1 MKGIEGAFDIVGGQA
16 ALAYFATLDPSRLSH
31 GYIFSGPVGVGKK
44 TFARRIAQSLLCE
57 TPKGTLLGYCGTCPG
72 CTLFVAGTHPDFVS
86 SEGRIKIGGDGGS
99 ALHDEDL
106 SARDLVRELSLHG
119 YRSRYRVVL
128 LGDVSFATHE
138 AANALL
144 KFFEEPPSGV
154 VVILTTSAPG
164 SLLATIRS
172 RFIELAFGPLPRAD
186 VERVLLASGVTPE
199 RAAFASEIALGSIA
213 RARAILDEDD
223 LGVRD
228 ASYAW
233 FARAVRGEPADA
245 SFLRLDDRSL
255 SGRRETRARRRTDR
269 ARARGRARLG
279 RAQRRRRRR
288 STSCRRSEAALRE
301 ASTAR
306 PEGDGRTPR
315 GRRRRRTPRR
325 DQRLG
330 RTRGRLPTRATRAV
344 AALAPMRRGSL
355 SGVPKGAA
363 SLLWPLRCR
372 AIPPVRA
379 WPRTRT

>member
-1 MKGIEGAFDIVGGQA
+1 MKGIEGAFDVVGGQA
-16 ALAYFATLDPSRLSH
+16 ALAYFATLDKSRLSH

-72 CTLFVAGTHPDFVS
+72 CTLFVAGTHPDFVR

-154 VVILTTSAPG
+154 VVILTTNAPG

-186 VERVLLASGVTPE
+186 VERVLLANGVAPE

-233 FARAVRGEPADA
+233 FAHAVRGEPADA

-255 SGRRETRARRRTDR
+255 SGAEKRALVGELIELVR
-269 ARARGRARLG
+269 AAARDWVALSVGGAGVPLLAADQKPLYDNLPPRDPKAMVTLLAAVGDAARL
-279 RAQRRRRRR
+279 
-288 STSCRRSEAALRE
+288 AATNVSAGLVIDYLRV
-301 ASTAR
+301 
-306 PEGDGRTPR
+306 
-315 GRRRRRTPRR
+315 
-325 DQRLG
+325 Q
-330 RTRGRLPTRATRAV
+330 
-344 AALAPMRRGSL
+344 LAP
-355 SGVPKGAA
+355 
-363 SLLWPLRCR
+363 
-372 AIPPVRA
+372 
-379 WPRTRT
+379 